1 MPGLSGLLDIGKKS
15 LFASQAAIEV
25 VGNNISNANTPG
37 YSRQSVRLEDGLYL
51 NYAPGQLGTGVNAV
65 EVLRHFDEFV
75 EKQYNTKMSEQERWA
90 QLYQNLQGVEGI
102 FNEANSE
109 GVSEAL
115 RQFWNDWQQLS
126 VDPQNSSIRTALLGH
141 ASNLER
147 ALETA
152 KADLDQLQNQID
164 GTIRQE
170 VSEINKIIQGIA
182 QVNQQITAYEE
193 TGKNNAN
200 GLRDQRA
207 SLVRELAEKIDITY
221 VDNGLGNVTIM
232 TKAGHTLVD
241 GKEYFRLAF
250 EGPQVITD
258 LAGSYDGEL
267 KFEGSADHEYTI
279 KIVTGG
285 AIGTAQYKV
294 SVDGGATWLK
304 DDSGNDLLF
313 TTSGYDS
320 RITLP
325 GGETSIHFSDPS
337 APGNVL
343 ASGDMFQVLPK
354 SSLFWYENSSSKM
367 NITPQIMPN
376 GQDNERRLIGGSL
389 TGLFQFRDDSV
400 GGFGEK
406 LDAFASSLAWEVN
419 RIHSQGAGLQRFE
432 NTIGTYGVTNQNAA
446 LGAPESGLFFGD
458 KLTTGNVTVHVYDKS
473 TGALVSSEVLDFG
486 GSNFDPDAHSLT
498 DVRAAFEAMD
508 GISASIVD
516 GRLQIQADAGYDFA
530 FGSDT
535 CGLLAAL
542 GINTFFEGT
551 DARTLAVNTTV
562 YTNTSMINAGH
573 VNGAGEMNRGDNT
586 TAAAIAALQMKN
598 VEVTTITSGKST
610 QTLGEYY
617 SALVGR
623 VGAET
628 ASAKF
633 NYDYQSA
640 LASDLRARQD
650 AVSGVNLDEEMTN
663 LIRFQHSYTAAA
675 KLISTADSMLQVL
688 LGLKS

>member
-51 NYAPGQLGTGVNAV
+51 NYSPGQLGTGVNAV

-109 GVSEAL
+109 GISAAL
-115 RQFWNDWQQLS
+115 KAFWADWQKLS
-126 VDPQNSSIRTALLGH
+126 VDPQNASIRTALLGH

-147 ALETA
+147 ALEAA
-152 KADLDQLQNQID
+152 KADLDRIQGQID
-164 GTIRQE
+164 GTISQE
-170 VSEINKIIQGIA
+170 VDEINKILKGIA
-182 QVNQQITAYEE
+182 EVNQQISAYEE

-207 SLVRELAEKIDITY
+207 SLVRQLAEKIDISY

-241 GKEYFRLAF
+241 GREYFRLAF

-258 LAGSYDGEL
+258 LVSRSNPYDGKVE
-267 KFEGSADHEYTI
+267 FMGSAEHEYTVEI
-279 KIVTGG
+279 TTGG
-285 AIGTAQYKV
+285 TVGAATYRV
-294 SVDGGATWLK
+294 SLDGGRTWLK
-304 DDSGNDLLF
+304 DASGTELTF
-313 TTSGYDS
+313 TTSDYNS

-325 GGETSIHFSDPS
+325 GGDTSIYFSAS
-337 APGNVL
+337 TNTL
-343 ASGDMFQVLPK
+343 AVGDTFQILPK
-354 SSLFWYENSSSKM
+354 RSLFWYENSSSKM
-367 NITPQIMPN
+367 NITPQILPN
-376 GQDNERRLIGGSL
+376 GQDDERRLIGGNV
-389 TGLFQFRDDSV
+389 TGLFQFRDASV
-400 GGFGEK
+400 GAYGEK
-406 LDAFASSLAWEVN
+406 LNAFASSLAWEVN
-419 RIHSQGAGLQRFE
+419 RVHSQGAGLQRFE
-432 NTIGTYGVTNQNAA
+432 NAVGTYGVTNQGAA
-446 LGAPESGLFFGD
+446 LGAPESGLFFAD
-458 KLTTGNVTVHVYDKS
+458 KLTAGNVTVHIYDKNS
-473 TGALVSSEVLDFG
+473 GALVRSEVLDFG
-486 GSNFDPDAHSLT
+486 GSNFDPATYSLT
-498 DVRAAFEAMD
+498 QVQTAFDAMN
-508 GISASIVD
+508 GIGASIVD
-516 GRLQIQADAGYDFA
+516 GRLQITADTGYDFA
-530 FGSDT
+530 FGSDS

-562 YTNTSMINAGH
+562 HTNISLINAGH
-573 VNGAGEMNRGDNT
+573 VNGAGEMNKGDNT
-586 TAAAIAALQMKN
+586 TAAAIAALQMKKID
-598 VEVTTITSGKST
+598 VTTIAEGKSN

-617 SALVGR
+617 SNLVSR
-623 VGAET
+623 VGSET
-628 ASAKF
+628 ANAKF

-640 LASDLRARQD
+640 LATNLRARQD
-650 AVSGVNLDEEMTN
+650 AVSGVNLDEELTN
-663 LIRFQHSYTAAA
+663 LIKFQHSYTAAA
-675 KLISTADSMLQVL
+675 KLITTADSMLQVL